1 MYTAHNTA
9 QCGSLSAWE
18 REDLYA
24 ALQAMVLEENG
35 DGEGA
40 GHEDQNDEAEEY
52 YDGEGQG
59 SQQQDSA

>member
-24 ALQAMVLEENG
+24 ELQAMVLEENG

-40 GHEDQNDEAEEY
+40 GHEDQYDEAEEY

-59 SQQQDSA
+59 LQQDSA